1 MLRRF
6 LLWLSRN
13 ERMRRWVMRSRL
25 TRRVVNRFIAGNNLD
40 ETVTSGRRLNRAGIM
55 LTMDHLGE
63 SVSTDDA
70 ADVAG
75 RVYLK
80 MLDRIKHESLK
91 ATVSLKPTQLGLAI
105 DPERCGHRIRAIVE
119 KAVSHGLSVEIDMED
134 SPYTDATLKIYE
146 QLLKVDRDLRVCL
159 QSYLNRTDSDIRRL
173 IDLGGSVRL
182 VKGAYR
188 EPEEVAVQAK
198 REVNAAFLRHMQMSL
213 TPDAV
218 LAGFRLAVASHDDK
232 LVQAAKEIALKN
244 RVGKKD
250 FEFQF
255 LYGIRTDLQES
266 LSAEGYMVRV
276 YQPYGEQWYPYFMRR
291 LAERP
296 ANLWFL
302 VKNLVRR

>member
-40 ETVTSGRRLNRAGIM
+40 ETVTSGRRLNKAGIL

-63 SVSTDDA
+63 AVSTDEA

-80 MLDRIKHESLK
+80 MLDRIKQEGLK

-105 DPERCGHRIRAIVE
+105 DADRCGQRIRAIVE

-134 SPYTDATLKIYE
+134 SPYTDATLKLYE

-198 REVNAAFLRHMQMSL
+198 REVNDAFLRHMQMSL

-232 LVQAAKEIALKN
+232 LVQAAKDIALKN
-244 RVGKKD
+244 RVAKKD

-266 LSAEGYMVRV
+266 LSAEGYTVRV

>member
-13 ERMRRWVMRSRL
+13 ERMRRWVMRSRF

-40 ETVTSGRRLNRAGIM
+40 ETVLSGRRLNGAGIL

-63 SVSTDDA
+63 SVSTNGE

-75 RVYLK
+75 RVYLQ
-80 MLDRIKHESLK
+80 MLDRIKQEKLK

-105 DPERCGHRIRAIVE
+105 DPELCRKRIRAIVE
-119 KAVSHGLSVEIDMED
+119 KAVANSLSVEIDMED
-134 SPYTDATLKIYE
+134 SPHTDATLKIYE
-146 QLLKVDRDLRVCL
+146 ELLKSDKELRVCL
-159 QSYLNRTDSDIRRL
+159 QSYLKRTDDDLRRL

-198 REVNAAFLRHMQMSL
+198 RAVNEAFMRHMQMSL

-218 LAGFRLAVASHDDK
+218 LAGFRLAIASHDDK

-244 RVGKKD
+244 RVEKKD

-255 LYGIRTDLQES
+255 LYGIRTDLQNG
-266 LSAEGYMVRV
+266 LSAEGYTVRV

-302 VKNLVRR
+302 AKNLVRK